1 MRKKEPAGETVAS
14 TAQPHSNK
22 VSFLPQWAVHC
33 FVILLLILLIWGN
46 LFLEHGRIEKR
57 ERELLQLQTHIV
69 QNIVEQ
75 NLADLNTVLKD
86 IQRQGTGLRA
96 LRGETLRLDI
106 LAEALSGVRVL
117 SVYDA
122 NGVIEASNQRKLIGQ
137 NFSQRNYFKT
147 IQQQPDPDTL
157 YISAPFQSVLGARV
171 MCIGRMIGNA
181 QNQFDGIVNAS
192 LDPAYFAP
200 LLGSI
205 LYAPDMRAALADA
218 DGSIFVAMP
227 QRERKDENDGKKLNF
242 FLEKFIQ
249 SGIAI
254 ETFVD
259 TTFDNGN
266 GSMVSMRSVS
276 PATLHLNNPITI
288 IATRSVKD
296 IYKNW
301 RRDVFIQNIILFLVI
316 FFTTLVL
323 IVIQKWRR
331 DNELIKLKAEEEA
344 ARHDTFM
351 RMVMD
356 NIPAMV
362 AYWNK
367 DMRCEYA
374 NKLYYEWFG
383 RTKEQI
389 YGAHTKEILGDA
401 LFAHNEMHILGAL
414 RGESQMFEQDRT
426 KADGST
432 GHTLARYIPDQ
443 SGDSI
448 RGFFVLVSDVTEL
461 KETQFELQ
469 QRVKELHI
477 LATTDSLTGLSNR
490 RYFIQKVMEE
500 ITRSKRYVTPFV
512 FLMLDIDHFKSINDT
527 YGHDV
532 GDAVLK
538 SMGAVLR
545 KTMRETDHIGRLG
558 GEEFG
563 ILLIETSHFEARHI
577 AERLRKS
584 LEESC
589 TETHSGQ
596 ICFTVSI
603 GLAAFQKDKD
613 DPLEDMLRRA
623 DNALYQ
629 AKNNGRNQVCC
640 DENM

>member
-1 MRKKEPAGETVAS
+1 MRKKEPANETVAS
-14 TAQPHSNK
+14 TTQHHSNRL
-22 VSFLPQWAVHC
+22 SFSLQLTVHS
-33 FVILLLILLIWGN
+33 FVVLFLVLLIWGN

-57 ERELLQLQTHIV
+57 EKELLQLQTHIV

-86 IQRQGTGLRA
+86 IQRQGTALRA
-96 LRGETLRLDI
+96 LHGETLRLDI
-106 LAEALSGVRVL
+106 LADALSGIRVL
-117 SVYDA
+117 SVYDVK
-122 NGVIEASNQRKLIGQ
+122 GVIEASNRQEMIGKD
-137 NFSQRNYFKT
+137 FSQRDYFKT
-147 IQQQPDPDTL
+147 IQQQPNLDTL

-171 MCIGRMIGNA
+171 ICIGRMIGNA

-205 LYAPDMRAALADA
+205 LYAPDMWAALADA

-227 QRERKDENDGKKLNF
+227 QRERKDENDGKKINV
-242 FLEKFIQ
+242 FLEKYSQ
-249 SGIAI
+249 SGVAL

-259 TTFDNGN
+259 ATLDHDN
-266 GSMVSMRSVS
+266 GSMVSMRSVN
-276 PATLHLNNPITI
+276 PAALHLNKPLTI
-288 IATRSVKD
+288 IVTRSVKE
-296 IYKNW
+296 IYKDW
-301 RRDVFIQNIILFLVI
+301 RRDVVVQNFILFLVI
-316 FFTTLVL
+316 SFATLALVA
-323 IVIQKWRR
+323 IQKWRR
-331 DNELIKLKAEEEA
+331 DNEQLRLKAEEEA
-344 ARHDTFM
+344 ARHDKFTH
-351 RMVMD
+351 MVMD

-367 DMRCEYA
+367 DMYCEYA
-374 NKLYYEWFG
+374 NKIYYEWFG
-383 RTKEQI
+383 KTKEQI
-389 YGAHTKEILGDA
+389 YGAHAKDILGDT
-401 LFAHNEMHILGAL
+401 LFAHNETRMLGAL
-414 RGESQMFEQDRT
+414 RGEPQMFEQDRT

-500 ITRSKRYVTPFV
+500 ITRAKRYAAPLV
-512 FLMLDIDHFKSINDT
+512 FLMVDIDHFKSINDT

-532 GDAVLK
+532 GDAVLR
-538 SMGAVLR
+538 SMGEVLQ

-563 ILLIETSHFEARHI
+563 ILLIETSRSEASNI

-584 LEESC
+584 LENSC
-589 TETHSGQ
+589 AETHSGQ

-603 GLAAFQKDKD
+603 GLAFFQKDKD

-640 DENM
+640 DEDM